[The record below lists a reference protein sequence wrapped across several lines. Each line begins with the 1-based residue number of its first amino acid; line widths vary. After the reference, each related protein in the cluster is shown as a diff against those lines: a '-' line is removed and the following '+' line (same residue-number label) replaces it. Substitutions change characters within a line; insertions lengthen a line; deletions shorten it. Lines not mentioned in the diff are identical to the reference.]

1 MSRKRRSR
9 KPSKIK
15 AEALRK
21 KKYKPSFKESFT
33 PKKKKQ
39 YWIAFA
45 LVGVF
50 FIVLFMN
57 SYFNYTSGIAHNE
70 NGKTLGTRF
79 YYAGPDPYYNM
90 RLCEET
96 LEKGYYPYLS
106 PSDGDPLLNYP
117 AGLYGGARP
126 PLFNMIAV
134 GATHLVSG
142 LTGMEQLEALGW
154 CMLFLPAIYGA
165 LLVFP
170 VYGISKELFNKKV
183 GIISAMF
190 VSIIPAHISSGHGSS
205 FSLFDHDSFLL
216 LLFACS
222 FLFVIKALKEKNI
235 TKSLCF
241 AVIAGIFV
249 GAIQLTW
256 AAAQVIV
263 IMILAY
269 GIIQFILDIIKDK
282 LELKHPLVLT
292 TVLGTGF
299 FISLP
304 LDLVKENI
312 FNFPIYAFLVALLI
326 LFLYIV
332 LRKIKMPWIIS
343 LPSIAGLG
351 IVGLSILYAINQGII
366 ATRGPLFTLSNVIFG
381 EGVYGTKVSLTIGE
395 AHTFPL
401 SQTVMMIG
409 PALYWIGL
417 TGFLLFCFRTYKG
430 KLPAYSLFFIVI
442 FAIQFWLT
450 STAGRFLNDL
460 IPAICIFAGF
470 LVFTIIQ
477 KLDFKEMIRNV
488 KNVGGF
494 HGVRRG
500 VRPKHIVGSLFIFG
514 VIILPN
520 TFLALDAATP
530 PEMDAEVFGEDFI
543 GAYGTTL
550 GQQYYWSEVCYWL
563 SLQDNEIKDP
573 ADRPGVLTWWDYGF
587 YLASMSEHPT
597 VADNFQN
604 GIQCAANFHTAQNEE
619 EATAVLII
627 RLAEGVKEPKG
638 LTGKMPDKVR
648 EVFSKYLPV
657 YTTQN
662 DTNNSKPLNI
672 IDVIEDP
679 TNNAP
684 STNKL
689 ISPEYGNKELR
700 TTAWNAMYHDA
711 VDIITSRLDDEEITQ
726 LYMEMMEVTGFSIRY
741 YGIETRDMT
750 TIFGVFPFLA
760 DKSTHGYATAEDDW
774 YVTKYKDKYGNEFT
788 LEEVQN
794 MSSDEYKD
802 REPNAVTRRKDTYF
816 NSIAF
821 KTFYGYN
828 NNNEIPDNRIPTYM
842 LKHWVPVYVSP
853 YVSLAKYYE
862 GAKLNGTVKVG
873 GTDYNGVTVFVLDG
887 NGIPHDYDIVMNGEF
902 NVILPAGNISLSFY
916 IGETY
921 LGIKENLGEITE
933 AEATRKTFFNET
945 VNISVEPASVNVS
958 VTNTA
963 GDDLKLNV
971 TSVSYSGLQYSIPL
985 PEDKVYVFSD
995 MIPDTYRFTV
1005 SNSTGSIK
1013 HNGILF
1019 VGPGKNNYNIEVQ

>member
-1 MSRKRRSR
+1 MPRRR
-9 KPSKIK
+9 GIKKQQKIK
-15 AEALRK
+15 KRK
-21 KKYKPSFKESFT
+21 EIQSKQVTTKKAFT
-33 PKKKKQ
+33 FKKKKQ
-39 YWIAFA
+39 YWIALA

-142 LTGMEQLEALGW
+142 ITGMDQLEALGW

-170 VYGISKELFNKKV
+170 VYGIGKELFNSKV

-216 LLFACS
+216 LLFTCA
-222 FLFVIKALKEKNI
+222 FLFVIKAFKEKNRI
-235 TKSLCF
+235 KSLCF
-241 AVIAGIFV
+241 ASLAGIFV

-263 IMILAY
+263 LMILVYA
-269 GIIQFILDIIKDK
+269 IVQFVLDVIRHK
-282 LELKHPLVLT
+282 LELRHPLIIT
-292 TVLGTGF
+292 TILGTGF
-299 FISLP
+299 FVSLP
-304 LDLVKENI
+304 LDIVKENI
-312 FNFPIYAFLVALLI
+312 MNFPIYAFLVSILI
-326 LFLYIV
+326 LVLYIV
-332 LRKIKMPWIIS
+332 LKKINMPWIIS
-343 LPSIAGLG
+343 LPSIVGLG
-351 IVGLSILYAINQGII
+351 IVGLSILYAINKGII

-417 TGFLLFCFRTYKG
+417 LGFLLFCFRTFKG
-430 KLPAYSLFFIVI
+430 KWSSYNLFFIVI
-442 FAIQFWLT
+442 FCIQFWFT

-470 LVFTIIQ
+470 LTFTLIQ
-477 KLDFKEMIRNV
+477 KINYKEMIRNI
-488 KNVGGF
+488 KSVGGL

-500 VRPKHIVGSLFIFG
+500 VKVKHILGGFFVVGL
-514 VIILPN
+514 VLLPN

-530 PEMDAEVFGEDFI
+530 PETDTEVFGEDFV
-543 GAYGTTL
+543 GTYGTSL
-550 GQQYYWSEVCYWL
+550 GQQYYWADACYWL
-563 SLQDNEIKDP
+563 SQQDTEIKDP
-573 ADRPGVLTWWDYGF
+573 ADRPGILTWWDYGF

-604 GIQCAANFHTAQNEE
+604 GIQCAANFHTSQTEE
-619 EATAVLII
+619 ESVAILII
-627 RLAEGVKEPKG
+627 RLAEGVKRPGG
-638 LTGKMPDKVR
+638 LTGSMPDKVR

-657 YTTQN
+657 YITQN
-662 DTNNSKPLNI
+662 DTNNTTSLNI
-672 IDVIEDP
+672 IDIIEDP

-684 STNKL
+684 STGKL

-700 TTAWNAMYHDA
+700 ITAWNAMYHDA
-711 VDIITSRLDDEEITQ
+711 VNIITSRLDDEEITQ
-726 LYMEMMEVTGFSIRY
+726 LYMEMMEVTGYSIRY

-760 DKSTHGYATAEDDW
+760 DKSTHGYVTVEDDW

-788 LEEVQN
+788 LEEVKN
-794 MSSDEYKD
+794 MSHSEYEE
-802 REPNAVTRRKDTYF
+802 RQPSAVTRNKETYY
-816 NSIAF
+816 NSMAF
-821 KTFYGYN
+821 ETFYGYN

-842 LKHWVPVYVSP
+842 LRHWVPVYISS
-853 YVSLAKYYE
+853 YISIAKYYE
-862 GAKLNGTVKVG
+862 GAKLNGNVKVG
-873 GTDYNGVTVFVLDG
+873 TTDYNGVTVFVLDG
-887 NGIPHDYDIVMNGEF
+887 NGIPHDYDTVIDGEF
-902 NVILPAGNISLSFY
+902 NVILPAGEISLSFY
-916 IGETY
+916 IGENY
-921 LGIKENLGEITE
+921 LGIRKNLGEITE

-958 VTNTA
+958 VTNVTEE
-963 GDDLKLNV
+963 GLILNV
-971 TSVSYSGLQYSIPL
+971 TSISYSGLQYSIPL
-985 PEDKVYVFSD
+985 PEDKEYIFSD
-995 MIPDTYRFTV
+995 MIPDSYIFTV
-1005 SNSTGSIK
+1005 YNSTGSIK
-1013 HNGILF
+1013 HNGHFF